1 LTLRGDARW
10 LAADQAASVRV
21 AAATEPTKVAVTAAP
36 RSYRREELVAVAAG
50 AGIAV
55 LSARPVAVIDGAD
68 GSVGAAAL
76 IALRRA
82 LPDAILWPIG
92 LNANAQ
98 VAMLNSLGGAMPP
111 AVPGNALA
119 QAAAIVGPSD
129 ILLAGSLDGDV
140 TNELVSALAG
150 SSARLLLLPPRDS
163 RLRWVAAPDWPLE
176 RWIENAVIEIADV
189 VNSLTVPP
197 A

>member
-1 LTLRGDARW
+1 MAHACGA
-10 LAADQAASVRV
+10 
-21 AAATEPTKVAVTAAP
+21 EPTKVAIAAAP
-36 RSYRREELVAVAAG
+36 RSYRREDLAAVAAG
-50 AGIAV
+50 TGIAV

-76 IALRRA
+76 VALRRA

-92 LNANAQ
+92 LNAKAQ
-98 VAMLNSLGGAMPP
+98 VAMLNALGDAMPP
-111 AVPGNALA
+111 GGAGQRPGL
-119 QAAAIVGPSD
+119 AAAILGPSD

-140 TNELVSALAG
+140 TNDLVSALA
-150 SSARLLLLPPRDS
+150 SSPARLLLLPPRDS

-176 RWIENAVIEIADV
+176 QWIENAVIEIADAV
-189 VNSLTVPP
+189 KR

>member
-1 LTLRGDARW
+1 M
-10 LAADQAASVRV
+10 
-21 AAATEPTKVAVTAAP
+21 
-36 RSYRREELVAVAAG
+36 
-50 AGIAV
+50 
-55 LSARPVAVIDGAD
+55 LSTRPVAVIDSAD

-76 IALRRA
+76 VALRRA

-98 VAMLNSLGGAMPP
+98 VVMLNALGEAMPP

-119 QAAAIVGPSD
+119 RAAAILGPSD
-129 ILLAGSLDGDV
+129 ILLTGSMDGDV
-140 TNELVSALAG
+140 TNELVSALAN
-150 SSARLLLLPPRDS
+150 SPARLLLLPPRDS

-176 RWIENAVIEIADV
+176 RWIENAVIEIADAV
-189 VNSLTVPP
+189 KP

>member
-1 LTLRGDARW
+1 M
-10 LAADQAASVRV
+10 
-21 AAATEPTKVAVTAAP
+21 
-36 RSYRREELVAVAAG
+36 AAG

-76 IALRRA
+76 VALRRA

-98 VAMLNSLGGAMPP
+98 VAMLNALGGAMPP

-119 QAAAIVGPSD
+119 LAAAILGPSD

-140 TNELVSALAG
+140 TDDLVSALAR
-150 SSARLLLLPPRDS
+150 SPARLLLLPPWDS
-163 RLRWVAAPDWPLE
+163 RLRWIAAPDWPLE
-176 RWIENAVIEIADV
+176 RWIDNAVIEIAGRGETR
-189 VNSLTVPP
+189 LTPPPSRRTIIQWMAGSSVPRRRQWL
-197 A
+197 